1 MMCQQLKRSMR
12 LPDKVILIGMPGSGK
27 TTLGK
32 QIAESLSLPFFDL
45 DSIIE
50 SSAGKSIKSIF
61 EDEGEEYFR
70 KVESEAVKKFLSDHS
85 KFIMSSGGGTPCFFD
100 NMDRMV
106 DVATVVFID
115 VPETTLVDRL
125 HTTNI
130 RERPLLSGA
139 DLTKKIKNTLDKR
152 RVFYERAHFKIAG
165 SIISAPEVISLL
177 EKEA

>member
-1 MMCQQLKRSMR
+1 MR

-50 SSAGKSIKSIF
+50 ASVGKSIKSIF
-61 EDEGEEYFR
+61 KDDGEEHFR
-70 KVESEAVKKFLSDHS
+70 KIESEAIRNFLSSHTR
-85 KFIMSSGGGTPCFFD
+85 FIMSSGGGTPCFFD

-106 DVATVVFID
+106 EVATVVFID
-115 VPETTLVDRL
+115 VPESTLVERL

-130 RERPLLSGA
+130 AERPLLSGA

-177 EKEA
+177 EKES